1 MTSGTGKRQEKQG
14 AAPLELEGFLPYRLS
29 ILSNTVSRTIADS
42 YEKKFCL
49 TIPEWRVLAV
59 LGRDSGL
66 SAADVAERTAMD
78 KVAVSRAVAS
88 LVRAGRVR
96 RRLASND
103 RRRLV
108 LELAPKG
115 LKVYQAIAPEALLYE
130 KNLVAGLNAGERAI
144 LTEILDKL
152 WDQAVKIR
160 KTNLE

>member
-1 MTSGTGKRQEKQG
+1 MTSGAGKRQEKQG

-59 LGRDSGL
+59 LGRDPGL

-130 KNLVAGLNAGERAI
+130 KNLVAGLNAEERSI